1 MPSSR
6 PSLLR
11 LFIAVYRGTRWLR
24 RRFTP
29 AGLLVIALCAFA
41 AAFGLDT
48 ESNAAHQVFTI
59 GLALLLVDAAALGLR
74 PARRLPRLVA
84 RRHLPQ
90 VISADSRTHYR
101 LEVKNQGSHPSPA
114 LTLVEELQQTWPA
127 AADLGAR
134 QRGRGRGYPAFLQL
148 LRRLRAVDV
157 AALELPPLLPGQGA
171 QLEPALLATARG
183 LAGFER
189 LEVILS
195 GPLGLLARRVAV
207 TTAAAS
213 LPVLPQRL
221 AVAVPP
227 ASSRRLLQPG
237 GIALARHVGDSEEF
251 RALRDYRPGDPLRT
265 IHWRSFARTG
275 KPMVREM
282 QEEFFSRHALVLDTA
297 LPDADAARFETAVA
311 VAAGLVARP
320 RDADSLL
327 DLLFVGEKVHR
338 LTAGR
343 GLGSADTLLRVL
355 ASVRPSAPESLAA
368 LFSSVMHH
376 ATLANSVIVV
386 LLAWDAPRRQAINS
400 LRASGAQLTVLLIG
414 EDAGDESD
422 EPLAP
427 AVRRIPVD
435 VRLMSA

>member
-1 MPSSR
+1 MPRPR

-11 LFIAVYRGTRWLR
+11 PFIAVFRGTRWLR

-29 AGLLVIALCAFA
+29 AGLLMIALCAFA

-59 GLALLLVDAAALGLR
+59 GSALLLVDFAALGLR
-74 PARRLPRLVA
+74 PAGRLPRLSA

-90 VISADSRTHYR
+90 VISADSRTSYR
-101 LEVKNQGSHPSPA
+101 LDVRNLGNVTLPA
-114 LTLVEELQQTWPA
+114 LKLVEELQQPWPRA
-127 AADLGAR
+127 EDLGG
-134 QRGRGRGYPAFLQL
+134 QGYPAFLQI
-148 LRRLRAVDV
+148 LRRLRAADTL
-157 AALELPPLLPGQGA
+157 AIDLPPLLPGQTA
-171 QLEPALLATARG
+171 HLDAALLATARG

-189 LEVILS
+189 LELILT
-195 GPLGLLARRVAV
+195 GPLGLFARRVAV
-207 TTAAAS
+207 AAAAAA
-213 LPVLPQRL
+213 LPVLPRRL
-221 AVAVPP
+221 TVAVPP
-227 ASSRRLLQPG
+227 ASSRRQLQPG
-237 GIALARHVGDSEEF
+237 GIALAQHVGDSEEF
-251 RALRDYRPGDPLRT
+251 RALRDYRPGDPLRN

-275 KPMVREM
+275 KPLVREM

-297 LPDADAARFETAVA
+297 LTNGDAARFETAVA

-338 LTAGR
+338 LTTGR

-355 ASVRPSAPESLAA
+355 ASVHPTPAESLTA

-376 ATLANSVIVV
+376 AAQASSVIVV
-386 LLAWDAPRRQAINS
+386 LLDWDAPRRQAISS

-414 EDAGDESD
+414 EEAGDED
-422 EPLAP
+422 GKAF
-427 AVRRIPVD
+427 AAVVRRIPVD
-435 VRLMSA
+435 TSLIAA

>member
-1 MPSSR
+1 MPR
-6 PSLLR
+6 PGLSLLR
-11 LFIAVYRGTRWLR
+11 LFITVYRGTRWLR

-59 GLALLLVDAAALGLR
+59 GAALLLVDAATLGLR
-74 PARRLPRLVA
+74 PASRLPQLSA
-84 RRHLPQ
+84 RRHLPRL
-90 VISADSRTHYR
+90 ISADSNSSYR
-101 LEVKNQGSHPSPA
+101 LDVRNAGSTPVPA
-114 LTLVEELQQTWPA
+114 LALVEELRQAWPRPS
-127 AADLGAR
+127 DLA
-134 QRGRGRGYPAFLQL
+134 GRGYPSFLRV
-148 LRRLRAVDV
+148 LRRLRAVD
-157 AALELPPLLPGQGA
+157 ALTIDLPALLPGQSA
-171 QLEPALLATARG
+171 LCEATLLATARG
-183 LAGFER
+183 VAGFER
-189 LEVILS
+189 LEAIVT

-207 TTAAAS
+207 STAAAS

-221 AVAVPP
+221 TIAVPP
-227 ASSRRLLQPG
+227 AGNRRQLQPG
-237 GIALARHVGDSEEF
+237 GIALAQHVGDSEEF

-297 LPDADAARFETAVA
+297 LTDGDIARFETAVA
-311 VAAGLVARP
+311 IAAGLVAGP

-343 GLGSADTLLRVL
+343 GLGSADALLRVL
-355 ASVRPSAPESLAA
+355 ASVRPTAPESLAA

-376 ATLANSVIVV
+376 AAQASSVIVV
-386 LLAWDAPRRQAINS
+386 LLGWDAARRLAINN

-414 EDAGDESD
+414 EDAGEDD
-422 EPLAP
+422 CVPPP
-427 AVRRIPVD
+427 ATVRRIPVEAGL
-435 VRLMSA
+435 VAA

>member
-1 MPSSR
+1 MPHPR

-11 LFIAVYRGTRWLR
+11 LFIAVYLGTRWLR

-59 GLALLLVDAAALGLR
+59 AAALLLVDAAALGLR
-74 PARRLPRLVA
+74 PARSLPRLSA
-84 RRHLPQ
+84 RRHLPR
-90 VISADSRTHYR
+90 VISADSSTGYR
-101 LEVKNQGSHPSPA
+101 LDVSNAGSSPLPA
-114 LTLVEELQQTWPA
+114 LTLVEELRQAWPA
-127 AADLGAR
+127 ATDLA
-134 QRGRGRGYPAFLQL
+134 GRGYPFFLQS

-157 AALELPPLLPGQGA
+157 STIDLPPLLPGQSA
-171 QLEPALLATARG
+171 HCEAALLAAARG
-183 LAGFER
+183 VAGFER
-189 LEVILS
+189 IEAILT

-207 TTAAAS
+207 ASAAAS

-227 ASSRRLLQPG
+227 ASSRRQLQPG
-237 GIALARHVGDSEEF
+237 GIALAQHVGDSEEF
-251 RALRDYRPGDPLRT
+251 RALREYRPGDPLRT

-297 LPDADAARFETAVA
+297 LTDGDTARFETAVA
-311 VAAGLVARP
+311 VAAGLVASP
-320 RDADSLL
+320 RDADTLL

-343 GLGSADTLLRVL
+343 GLGSADALLRVL
-355 ASVRPSAPESLAA
+355 ASVRPTAPESLAA

-376 ATLANSVIVV
+376 AAQASSVIVV
-386 LLAWDAPRRQAINS
+386 LLCWDAARRQAINN
-400 LRASGAQLTVLLIG
+400 LRATGAQLTVLLIG
-414 EDAGDESD
+414 EDAGDD
-422 EPLAP
+422 DGAALP
-427 AVRRIPVD
+427 ASVRRIPVEAS
-435 VRLMSA
+435 LIAA